1 MTSGFCVFF
10 LQERED
16 TLMFLKKSLCVII
29 SEFLKMAQE
38 VYGGRG
44 GGAF

>member
-1 MTSGFCVFF
+1 
-10 LQERED
+10 
-16 TLMFLKKSLCVII
+16 MFLKKSLCVII

-38 VYGGRG
+38 VHGGRG